1 MTPDHGELYND
12 GHSSGDSASAAAV
25 ARVGSPEVERASPPP
40 RECTTECKDVVPE
53 QSAFPE
59 ESKVADDVV
68 DGQPAEVEEPIE
80 WSSFSAP
87 ADFTDIS
94 PPPSDK
100 SEQPDSVPQTPIKGL
115 IAARPC
121 RQSQRKLDSSFGATD
136 VDDSDGPPLGQ
147 VAMGKLLMMEA
158 QELHKIHE
166 LMRLPEDERVGVVGH
181 RGRANELRMMVN
193 CEQHKIGGTV
203 RASSVQLEA
212 RQQSLVSSLMRA
224 HKLSDGW
231 HYKEIALEA
240 AGLPDAVKAA
250 RAIELQEWQ
259 QLRKHTEGVCM
270 ALSESDQAAGR
281 SAIRDI
287 NGLFWHADE
296 EQMEL
301 PGEQHVYEQMTPP
314 NTRTRGKEEVPSE
327 EKETESVSH
336 SSPGSSSFGA
346 TCVAMPRG
354 LLLVRRLP
362 CLVLLCQ
369 SMDRR

>member
-1 MTPDHGELYND
+1 MASYTTTETHLVTVRALQQWKELGALRLR
-12 GHSSGDSASAAAV
+12 GHHPQ
-25 ARVGSPEVERASPPP
+25 RER
-40 RECTTECKDVVPE
+40 TTECKDVVPE

-80 WSSFSAP
+80 WSSLSAP

-136 VDDSDGPPLGQ
+136 VDDSDGPPVGQ

-158 QELHKIHE
+158 QELHKIRE
-166 LMRLPEDERVGVVGH
+166 LMKLPEDERVGIVGH
-181 RGRANELRMMVN
+181 RSRANELRMMVN
-193 CEQHKIGGTV
+193 CEQRKIGGTV

-212 RQQSLVSSLMRA
+212 RQQSLVNSLMRA

-270 ALSESDQAAGR
+270 ALSDQAAGR

-296 EQMEL
+296 AAD
-301 PGEQHVYEQMTPP
+301 GVAR
-314 NTRTRGKEEVPSE
+314 RTASLR
-327 EKETESVSH
+327 TDD
-336 SSPGSSSFGA
+336 
-346 TCVAMPRG
+346 TT
-354 LLLVRRLP
+354 
-362 CLVLLCQ
+362 
-369 SMDRR
+369 

>member
-1 MTPDHGELYND
+1 MASCTTMEIHLAIVRALQPWQELEAPRLR
-12 GHSSGDSASAAAV
+12 GHHPHASALLSV
-25 ARVGSPEVERASPPP
+25 RMLYLSRVLSPRRARW
-40 RECTTECKDVVPE
+40 
-53 QSAFPE
+53 
-59 ESKVADDVV
+59 SKVADDVV
-68 DGQPAEVEEPIE
+68 DGQPAEVEEPIK
-80 WSSFSAP
+80 WSSLSAP

-121 RQSQRKLDSSFGATD
+121 RQSQRKLDSSFGTTD
-136 VDDSDGPPLGQ
+136 VDDSDGPPVGQ

-158 QELHKIHE
+158 QELHKIRE

-181 RGRANELRMMVN
+181 RSRANELRMMVN
-193 CEQHKIGGTV
+193 CEQRKIGGTV

-212 RQQSLVSSLMRA
+212 RQESLVKSLMRA

-270 ALSESDQAAGR
+270 ALSDQAAGISTDCSGMLTR
-281 SAIRDI
+281 SRWSCPE
-287 NGLFWHADE
+287 N
-296 EQMEL
+296 
-301 PGEQHVYEQMTPP
+301 
-314 NTRTRGKEEVPSE
+314 SE
-327 EKETESVSH
+327 FTS
-336 SSPGSSSFGA
+336 
-346 TCVAMPRG
+346 R
-354 LLLVRRLP
+354 
-362 CLVLLCQ
+362 
-369 SMDRR
+369 